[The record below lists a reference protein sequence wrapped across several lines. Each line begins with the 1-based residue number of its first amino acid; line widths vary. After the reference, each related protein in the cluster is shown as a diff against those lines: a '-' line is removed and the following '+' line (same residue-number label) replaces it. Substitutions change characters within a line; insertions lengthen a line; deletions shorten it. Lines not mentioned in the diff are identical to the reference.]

1 MPACHVPVMERLAV
15 PALSA
20 SPDRDLLHAIRAW
33 QTDAQGM
40 GLLEYTGLRQSELA
54 AICRD
59 ETPVAELIERRM
71 GRPLVA

>member
-1 MPACHVPVMERLAV
+1 MTARHVPVMERLAV

-20 SPDRDLLHAIRAW
+20 SPDRDLLHAIRDW
-33 QTDAQGM
+33 QTDSQGM
-40 GLLEYTGLRQSELA
+40 GLLEYTGLRRSELA